1 MCSGQSCLFVQCWSR
16 VFLVQCQ
23 GNLCNAVFAAT
34 SYYQKTNW
42 SKMKIHA
49 EVILLRR
56 HWLGLFYVQCCLEP
70 CGRHC
75 KVFYLYNVV
84 PRVLRQYWSEF
95 FLEPL
100 GQHCTRLLPVQCCP
114 ESIIRHHWT
123 IFFPVDC
130 YLEPQGQH
138 RIGYLLLQCCLKRIN
153 TTLNRI
159 FPVQSCL
166 GQHCTRF
173 LTVQCCPENIKATLN
188 KVSFCAL
195 LSVVSRTTLHRVF
208 SRAMLPQEC

>member
-1 MCSGQSCLFVQCWSR
+1 MCSRQSCLFVLCWSR
-16 VFLVQCQ
+16 IFLVQCQ

-100 GQHCTRLLPVQCCP
+100 GQHWTRLLPVQCCC

-173 LTVQCCPENIKATLN
+173 LTVQCCPESINATLN

-195 LSVVSRTTLHRVF
+195 LSIASRTTLHRVF
-208 SRAMLPQEC
+208 TCAMLPQDC